1 MAPPNPTRPAHAPS
15 ANARRHVDDAAD
27 VDTAT
32 TSGANAIHANAGC
45 PNFGKLAANR
55 TPERSA
61 SG

>member
-1 MAPPNPTRPAHAPS
+1 MPLHAPS

-32 TSGANAIHANAGC
+32 SSGANAIHANAGC

-55 TPERSA
+55 TPESSA